1 MGKIFEQDE
10 IFVDSEYELP
20 KLVSRQLVYNLL
32 NSRESVLPS
41 ELLSSRIIE
50 RINDFYFIFIFVKIK
65 GYNLS
70 VTTHQSTSIDSRQEL
85 DEATD
90 IFYSLIRDD
99 TASVLCNVNGY
110 RAILLELAPQ
120 PGREEITQTDKFAQY
135 LEELRLAVI
144 ERCGYPIQL
153 VASERSHGCSNLP
166 RCFHIAL
173 FALDFIFEIYKDK
186 NIERIEGLNDLSPS
200 LSLHAPKK
208 AWEEMY
214 LRALLDYNFRKARV
228 ILYDLITDELRDP
241 ITALNI
247 RVRIQNRMLWTLSA
261 LDVPMN
267 SASMECNRI
276 YTALRQIISSKTIGE
291 FYGYIDSIF
300 QDLASFYN
308 QHTVNT
314 AQKLEMIVNYIKENY
329 ADPTLSA
336 TGISEKF
343 NINNAYL
350 SRAFKKE
357 TGVKLIDFIHHV
369 RIDSSKQLLLSD
381 MTMDEIASAVGYYSA
396 SSFIRAFKRLEGA
409 PPGTYRKNSLN
420 PPFAQS

>member
-1 MGKIFEQDE
+1 MSRLFEQDE

-20 KLVSRQLVYNLL
+20 KIVARQLVHNLL

-41 ELLSSRIIE
+41 DLLSARIID

-70 VTTHQSTSIDSRQEL
+70 VTSANDSRPEL

-90 IFYSLIRDD
+90 VFYSLIRRD
-99 TASVLCNVNGY
+99 TACVLCNVGGY
-110 RAILLELAPQ
+110 RAVLLELAPQ
-120 PGREEITQTDKFAQY
+120 PGREEITHTDKFAEY
-135 LEELRLAVI
+135 LEGLRLSVI

-153 VASERSHGCSNLP
+153 VASERSHGCSDLP
-166 RCFHIAL
+166 KCFHLTL

-186 NIERIEGLNDLSPS
+186 NIERLEGLNDLSPS

-241 ITALNI
+241 LTALNI

-267 SASMECNRI
+267 SASLECNRI